1 MKKPEAAMGGYED
14 HRLAKALAPQSK
26 KGYAMSMTIDRIT
39 ELQWWIDVL
48 TARVHRDHADWLV
61 DEIDELRHRQRE
73 LLASDDGNFML

>member
-1 MKKPEAAMGGYED
+1 M
-14 HRLAKALAPQSK
+14 HNI
-26 KGYAMSMTIDRIT
+26 IDRIT

-48 TARVHRDHADWLV
+48 STRANRDHADWLA